1 MYQRILVPIDGSKT
15 SDHAL
20 REALKLADAKTLLH
34 LVHVVEEVYPLDAEG
49 YAFIDYVALKEAARH
64 SGERQLAKAKSIA
77 EQSGAKLD
85 TVLIEAAGER
95 VASVIEKEALSW
107 SADLIVIGT
116 HGRSGFSRLL
126 FGSVA
131 EGVVR
136 AATVPVLLVRSADQ

>member
-1 MYQRILVPIDGSKT
+1 MYQRILVPIDGSET

-20 REALKLADAKTLLH
+20 REAIKLANGKALLH
-34 LVHVVEEVYPLDAEG
+34 LVHVVEEIYPLDAEG
-49 YAFIDYVALKEAARH
+49 YAFIDYAALQEAALH
-64 SGERQLAKAKSIA
+64 SGERLLVKAKGAA
-77 EQSGAKLD
+77 EQAGAKLD
-85 TVLIEAAGER
+85 TVLLEAAGER

-116 HGRSGFSRLL
+116 HGRSGFTRLL

-136 AATVPVLLVRSADQ
+136 GATVPVLLVRSAGR